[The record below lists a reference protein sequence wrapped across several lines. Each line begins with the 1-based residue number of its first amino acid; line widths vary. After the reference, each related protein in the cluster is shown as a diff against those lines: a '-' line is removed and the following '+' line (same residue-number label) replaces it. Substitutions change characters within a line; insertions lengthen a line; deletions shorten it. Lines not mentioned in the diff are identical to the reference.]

1 MIKKIAYTL
10 TLLTT
15 SLTMASA
22 EPFQIL
28 KQIKDQP
35 GQLHEGPYK
44 DNYYVPSTLDTI
56 QWGYLPNRDAKHLL
70 TVPSGSYVTFDTISH
85 EGLLED
91 QGRNAAQYFKSK
103 GVPEEQVLTEAQLI
117 TQSELKHD
125 FEKDGPHIVTGPV
138 AIQDAMPGD
147 VLKVEILKIE
157 PRVPYG
163 VISNRHGKGAL
174 PNEFPKTPA
183 SKQPSPQQPES
194 YGNVSVF
201 TPIEKNSKG
210 QYEGVIQTAS
220 GNAIRFPL
228 KPFMGIMGVADDTS
242 KPVHSVPPAHFGGNI
257 DINELGTGATVY
269 FPVLVPGALF
279 YTGDSHF
286 VQGNGEVA
294 LTALEG
300 SARATFKFTL
310 LKAGKDKV
318 PSQTLTQPLGETS
331 QFWITPG
338 LDPDLDEAMKKSTRE
353 AIRFLNA
360 EYGIDEAL
368 AYAYLSAA
376 TDFEVSQVVDKTKG
390 IHAKIRKADFKEF
403 TPRMPKPAAASLS
416 APSSTRPTTSTP
428 QKANTQP
435 QIIPLAPSEHTP

>member
-1 MIKKIAYTL
+1 
-10 TLLTT
+10 
-15 SLTMASA
+15 
-22 EPFQIL
+22 
-28 KQIKDQP
+28 
-35 GQLHEGPYK
+35 
-44 DNYYVPSTLDTI
+44 VPSTLETI
-56 QWGYLPNRDAKHLL
+56 QWGYLPNRNAKHIL
-70 TVPSGSYVTFDTISH
+70 TVPPGSKVTFDTVSH

-91 QGRNAAQYFKSK
+91 QGRNAIQYFKSK
-103 GVPEEQVLTEAQLI
+103 GVPEEQILAEAQMI
-117 TQSELKHD
+117 TASGLKHD
-125 FEKDGPHIVTGPV
+125 FSKDGPHIVTGPI

-174 PNEFPKTPA
+174 PGEFPKTKAHTHPT
-183 SKQPSPQQPES
+183 PEQPES

-201 TPIEKNSKG
+201 TPIEKNATG
-210 QYEGVIQTAS
+210 EYEGVIKTDS
-220 GNAIRFPL
+220 GKSIRFPL
-228 KPFMGIMGVADDTS
+228 KPFMGIMGVADNTDEA
-242 KPVHSVPPAHFGGNI
+242 VHSVPPAHFGGNI
-257 DINELGTGATVY
+257 DINELGQGATVY

-318 PSQTLTQPLGETS
+318 PGQALTQPLGETS

-338 LDPDLDEAMKKSTRE
+338 LDPDLNEAMKKSTRE
-353 AIRFLNA
+353 AIRFIHQ
-360 EYGIDEAL
+360 EYDIDEAL

-390 IHAKIRKADFKEF
+390 LHAKIRKSDFKEF
-403 TPRMPKPAAASLS
+403 S
-416 APSSTRPTTSTP
+416 PTTPTP
-428 QKANTQP
+428 KQPAQSNNLAPVQP
-435 QIIPLAPSEHTP
+435 QIIPLKPAAQSSKP